1 MAIQRVR
8 IWQWFLIAL
17 AVGGVLGMFLI
28 SADDFGNA
36 GTLQATTF
44 YQRLH
49 AKTPEGQPV
58 IHDIV
63 IYPAIESANGRRVQ
77 RVTFMERRRNR
88 DTDKWDDLPGD
99 TVAEIPYRKDINDP
113 DNRVG
118 DFLKQRQ
125 EVMPELDYRYAWWSI
140 TGVNPVEGAQAST
153 SFVRGKIPFD
163 RELRWWQYP
172 RGAWIVLLTGSVVV
186 IGIIWPLVI
195 RGLVKL
201 GFGLPEDPNET
212 GMDLSKVSSRTTQEP
227 GGISKGV
234 TDDDLDALGDL
245 NARLAASVG
254 DLSVTEHEPDEAE
267 QKRAEAATIKKL
279 SNAPAEPIATEAKP
293 EDPKDFKGEY
303 YPVARP
309 HSETK

>member
-8 IWQWFLIAL
+8 LWQWIVIAV

-49 AKTPEGQPV
+49 AKTDDGQPV

-63 IYPAIESANGRRVQ
+63 IYPAIQSANGRRVQ

-88 DTDKWDDLPGD
+88 DTNQWDDLPGD
-99 TVAEIPYRKDINDP
+99 TVAEIPYRKDISDP
-113 DNRVG
+113 DNRIG
-118 DFLKQRQ
+118 DFLKQRK
-125 EVMPELDYRYAWWSI
+125 EVMPELDYRFAWWRIS
-140 TGVNPVEGAQAST
+140 GVEPVEGTQASL
-153 SFVRGKIPFD
+153 VRGNIPFD

-172 RGAWIVLLTGSVVV
+172 RGAWIVLMTSSVLL
-186 IGIIWPLVI
+186 IGLVWPLMI

-201 GFGLPEDPNET
+201 GFGLPEET
-212 GMDLSKVSSRTTQEP
+212 QDTGVDLSKVSSRTRQETNVAA
-227 GGISKGV
+227 KGV
-234 TDDDLDALGDL
+234 TDEDLDALGDL

-254 DLSVTEHEPDEAE
+254 DLSVTDAAPDEAE
-267 QKRAEAATIKKL
+267 QKRHEAAVVKQL
-279 SNAPAEPIATEAKP
+279 SNAPAEPTATESKP
-293 EDPKDFKGEY
+293 EEPKDFKGEY

-309 HSETK
+309 HGEKK